1 MLSAETPCVF
11 DSLRYSMEIR
21 CNFSYS
27 FCGLFV
33 SFGFPLFGD
42 SAFHAPCALA
52 VVVSRDDGFLSG
64 ADHRGRNMSDTS
76 SEKVRMASRPLPVAG

>member
-52 VVVSRDDGFLSG
+52 VVVSRDDVFLSG